1 MDVAE
6 AFDDPSHRASED
18 AAFRAE
24 RAARRGDL
32 QAARTL
38 YAEAGTAEL
47 VVARRIPSGELRGV
61 FAISAVTCFVRA
73 QCWADAARTAHE
85 FLARPDLLN
94 PLSIQ
99 SIEDLLDDALRTREL
114 FSAMGSGVDAAPL
127 EIRLDGGRV
136 RHGVCPSSLVQE
148 REEIAEALVYRLA
161 DYKAQK
167 KFRKAGR
174 SAFRSAFTFYEV
186 PARAGSYGI
195 RFFVASSGQAS
206 LPGTVVTPTETVA
219 FFLELAAAISASGAA
234 GVRALVPDADY
245 ASAFIR
251 AFRDMAPDGSAI
263 GTVSFGSPGSI
274 RQTERAVFTSD
285 TRSGLSL
292 ALASATSAD
301 AFEHVGTLKSVNL
314 RSRKITVVK
323 PDESR
328 VEMRLSGDHD
338 DTIGP
343 KLNRLVR
350 ATGFRVQKDDG
361 TQALTASDVVL
372 EEDGAQ
378 KGEG

>member
-1 MDVAE
+1 
-6 AFDDPSHRASED
+6 
-18 AAFRAE
+18 
-24 RAARRGDL
+24 
-32 QAARTL
+32 
-38 YAEAGTAEL
+38 
-47 VVARRIPSGELRGV
+47 
-61 FAISAVTCFVRA
+61 
-73 QCWADAARTAHE
+73 
-85 FLARPDLLN
+85 
-94 PLSIQ
+94 
-99 SIEDLLDDALRTREL
+99 
-114 FSAMGSGVDAAPL
+114 
-127 EIRLDGGRV
+127 
-136 RHGVCPSSLVQE
+136 VQE

-206 LPGTVVTPTETVA
+206 LPGTAVTPSETVA
-219 FFLELAAAISASGAA
+219 FFLELAAAIISSGAA

-274 RQTERAVFTSD
+274 RQPEHSVFTSD

-314 RSRKITVVK
+314 RSRKITIVK
-323 PDESR
+323 TDESR

-350 ATGFRVQKDDG
+350 ATGVRVQNDDG
-361 TQALTASDVVL
+361 VQELTASDVVL
-372 EEDGAQ
+372 EEDAAP
-378 KGEG
+378 KDEG